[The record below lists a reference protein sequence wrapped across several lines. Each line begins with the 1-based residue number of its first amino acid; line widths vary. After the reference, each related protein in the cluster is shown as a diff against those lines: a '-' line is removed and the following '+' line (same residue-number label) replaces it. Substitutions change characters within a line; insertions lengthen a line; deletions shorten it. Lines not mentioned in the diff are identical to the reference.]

1 VKQTFCAAL
10 LSFALPVLAMAQ
22 DGPAIQL
29 KDSIVCRGNRNDVVG
44 CVTPPRQTHAPKAK
58 YPENERKARHQGVV
72 TLGVVVGSDGVPRD
86 ISVLSSLSPDFDK
99 AAIDA
104 LRQWKFSPATKDG
117 KPVAVRI
124 AVDVD
129 FDLTR

>member
-1 VKQTFCAAL
+1 
-10 LSFALPVLAMAQ
+10 MAQ

-58 YPENERKARHQGVV
+58 YPENERKARHRGVV

-117 KPVAVRI
+117 KPEAVRI